1 MRHIWTLLFSG
12 LFTVNIIAQNNV
24 GIGTAAPDASSIL
37 DLSSSNQGFLAP
49 RMTQAQRLAIA
60 TPAAGLLVFD
70 LTDGCYYYYNGQWN
84 SLCQLTSVTPCP
96 AATSGNI
103 SMFTSPTDLCNSVLF
118 QNGSNVGLNTTTPTI
133 SLEINGTDAIGVPA
147 GTTAQQPAGAP
158 VGALRYNTT
167 LSVMEV
173 FTGTCWQNINTPPIG
188 ATYIQWFNAAD
199 PNNLYP
205 CTQWVATDL
214 ANGEFIR
221 ASGGASNVAAGGALT
236 GVLQAGAIEDHTH
249 SVSGTANGSGNLN
262 TSSDGAHTH
271 DWGGWWSNDDS
282 RDYTTNAGN
291 GDGNGNT
298 LSDNVFWWGGNPG
311 TTGNPNPEFAT
322 RTGSTSGNHNH
333 TGTTSGANTFS
344 GNIYIPYDDNLSA
357 DVRDLSMNDNPT
369 QCGAG
374 WDGRHTVGNFM
385 GRLSDGCMGHNHSIL
400 TDGNHNHSIDFYAH
414 RHFIKLRA
422 TSSSGAHTHTI
433 ADHTHTLQLNG
444 GNMLTGS
451 AGTETRPDN
460 VAVIFW
466 RRTN

>member
-1 MRHIWTLLFSG
+1 MRHIWTLLFPG

-118 QNGSNVGLNTTTPTI
+118 QNGSNVGLNTTTPTV

-167 LSVMEV
+167 LGVMEV

-236 GVLQAGAIEDHTH
+236 GVLQAGAIEDHAL
-249 SVSGTANGSGNLN
+249 GKRNCQWQREFKYIERWCPYARL
-262 TSSDGAHTH
+262 
-271 DWGGWWSNDDS
+271 GW
-282 RDYTTNAGN
+282 
-291 GDGNGNT
+291 
-298 LSDNVFWWGGNPG
+298 LV
-311 TTGNPNPEFAT
+311 E
-322 RTGSTSGNHNH
+322 
-333 TGTTSGANTFS
+333 
-344 GNIYIPYDDNLSA
+344 
-357 DVRDLSMNDNPT
+357 
-369 QCGAG
+369 Q
-374 WDGRHTVGNFM
+374 
-385 GRLSDGCMGHNHSIL
+385 
-400 TDGNHNHSIDFYAH
+400 
-414 RHFIKLRA
+414 
-422 TSSSGAHTHTI
+422 
-433 ADHTHTLQLNG
+433 
-444 GNMLTGS
+444 
-451 AGTETRPDN
+451 
-460 VAVIFW
+460 
-466 RRTN
+466 